1 MIEVN
6 SIPLGELQEDQIRAL
21 DDRAMRTAIADAQV
35 QTVGGEDLTPEETAN
50 CVMIMIMQRKSA
62 VRNNPRA
69 SAAAKANADASVGSF
84 DDFSSRNPHKF
95 LSDTSEVYKP
105 TIEPPDDFSSRADDT
120 DGID

>member
-84 DDFSSRNPHKF
+84 SDFTPN
-95 LSDTSEVYKP
+95 
-105 TIEPPDDFSSRADDT
+105 
-120 DGID
+120 